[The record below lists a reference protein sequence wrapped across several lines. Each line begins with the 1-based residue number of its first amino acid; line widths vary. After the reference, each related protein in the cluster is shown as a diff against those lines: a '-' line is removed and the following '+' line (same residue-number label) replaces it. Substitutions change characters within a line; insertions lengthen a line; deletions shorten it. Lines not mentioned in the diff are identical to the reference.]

1 MSSRG
6 KRVRFQGVFVREKEV
21 GAVAHDPRDSQG
33 KSVF

>member
-21 GAVAHDPRDSQG
+21 GDPRDSQG

>member
-21 GAVAHDPRDSQG
+21 GSHKAKVYSDSLT
-33 KSVF
+33 

>member
-21 GAVAHDPRDSQG
+21 DDPRDSQG